1 MTRTIVTFVT
11 LLAVTAPAAAQTA
24 AIHFPASLVI
34 SAHELNQAAQTPAPP
49 PPSQPIPGQTGPRVP
64 LTIDEAIKLALDHNL
79 DISVQRYNQQ
89 TFDATL
95 AGLRAVYSPTLT
107 STVSTQSTRTTST
120 DTTNGSVSGATINT
134 DTALWNG
141 GITQA
146 VPWHVKR
153 RVHVVEILSEDQFV
167 RPEVR

>member
-1 MTRTIVTFVT
+1 MTRIIVTFVT
-11 LLAVTAPAAAQTA
+11 LLAVTSPVFAQTT
-24 AIHFPASLVI
+24 AIHFPASFAI
-34 SAHELNQAAQTPAPP
+34 SARDIIQAVQAPATA
-49 PPSQPIPGQTGPRVP
+49 PSQPIPGQTGPRVP

-107 STVSTQSTRTTST
+107 STVSTQTTRTTST

-134 DTALWNG
+134 
-141 GITQA
+141 
-146 VPWHVKR
+146 
-153 RVHVVEILSEDQFV
+153 
-167 RPEVR
+167 